1 MLKYMYQALL
11 NYFNMEVKPGR
22 GGPGCELEKSLPDF
36 VGSTV
41 VPGKYKC
48 SLSSLSEKELCL
60 AHGPVASINH
70 QILGPVRGVASDNL
84 ELFNSKSSSF
94 LGPIISWGP
103 MKGDWMIESPLI

>member
-11 NYFNMEVKPGR
+11 IYFNMEVKPGR

-36 VGSTV
+36 AGSTV

-70 QILGPVRGVASDNL
+70 QILGPVRGVASD
-84 ELFNSKSSSF
+84 
-94 LGPIISWGP
+94 G
-103 MKGDWMIESPLI
+103 